1 MPKVKIS
8 EYSATANSNTDVAS
22 INIDEGCAPS
32 GINNAIRAVMG
43 HLKDFQQGTNGDPF
57 NGPHNGTVGATTP
70 STGAFTTVSASGIV
84 TSTATAGQVVKAES
98 GTTGILYSNFANTGG
113 TFLYGIDNS
122 AGTALFSGS
131 AAYAGFIGTSG
142 ARPLVLATNGAGR
155 AFIDSSGNVGIG
167 ETNPASPLQIT
178 SSIAPTSGS
187 ILRID
192 GTATT
197 TYSGTG
203 YVGGQIR
210 INFTNAT
217 SRYAGI
223 NFSNT
228 GATSQDFFGAVQNAS
243 GYNDFV
249 WQGFSGSYLERMRL
263 DSSGNLGLGV
273 TPNAWGGTNNSKG
286 LQVGRAGAVS
296 YSSDDARV
304 ALSANA
310 FGSASNGWNFINNGG
325 AAYYSISDFDN
336 NHRWFVA
343 TTTSGTAGNAI
354 TFTQAMTLDA
364 SGNLI
369 VGGTSPTGRLTVAD
383 GTSSVLTLRAT
394 TAVDAD
400 GRVIGTINFQ
410 EPEGTGDGTLAIE
423 AAISGLRSGT
433 DSFNSGGRLA
443 FYTRPFNGTLTQAM
457 TLDASGNLL
466 VGITSA
472 TSKLTVNGEIGVID
486 NFALRLGSN
495 QAGGATLLYNN
506 NGNLDITPRLGY
518 NTVVT
523 SGNLLVGTTSAEGR
537 ATIRG
542 AVSDSSA
549 FTFSTEAQDGTDQ
562 FRVRCDG
569 AIYMGLD
576 GSSPYNLTTGNA
588 ANAHLETNGYLYRST
603 SSIKYKTNVQD
614 ATHGL
619 AEVLNLR
626 PVTYEGI
633 SEVDSG
639 KTFGGL
645 IAEEVH
651 EAGLTEFV
659 QYNSEGEPDAL
670 AYGNMVSLCVKA
682 IQEMKAIIDT
692 QASTITQL
700 TARITALEGA

>member
-466 VGITSA
+466 VGTTSSNGKLSVEKNAGGINSVYAAQDTAGGYCYVSYAISNGGTYYHMRFLEAGTQRGSITSNGTLTTYA
-472 TSKLTVNGEIGVID
+472 TTSDYRLKNVIGSITGHGERIDALKPVDYQWKDGNVPARGFLAHEFQEVYADSVIGTKDALDANGNPMYQGM
-486 NFALRLGSN
+486 
-495 QAGGATLLYNN
+495 QAG
-506 NGNLDITPRLGY
+506 
-518 NTVVT
+518 
-523 SGNLLVGTTSAEGR
+523 S
-537 ATIRG
+537 
-542 AVSDSSA
+542 
-549 FTFSTEAQDGTDQ
+549 
-562 FRVRCDG
+562 
-569 AIYMGLD
+569 
-576 GSSPYNLTTGNA
+576 
-588 ANAHLETNGYLYRST
+588 
-603 SSIKYKTNVQD
+603 
-614 ATHGL
+614 
-619 AEVLNLR
+619 
-626 PVTYEGI
+626 
-633 SEVDSG
+633 SEV
-639 KTFGGL
+639 
-645 IAEEVH
+645 IADLVAEIQSLRKRLAA
-651 EAGLTEFV
+651 AG
-659 QYNSEGEPDAL
+659 
-670 AYGNMVSLCVKA
+670 
-682 IQEMKAIIDT
+682 I
-692 QASTITQL
+692 
-700 TARITALEGA
+700 